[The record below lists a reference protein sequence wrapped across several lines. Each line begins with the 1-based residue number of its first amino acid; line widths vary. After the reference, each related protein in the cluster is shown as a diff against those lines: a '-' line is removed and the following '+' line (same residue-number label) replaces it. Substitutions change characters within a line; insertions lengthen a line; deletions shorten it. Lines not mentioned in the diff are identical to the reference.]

1 MILKLLVNAILAFS
15 SIVEADDEWN
25 QFSDGCHPVVFFELS
40 S

>member
-15 SIVEADDEWN
+15 SIVVADKGWN
-25 QFSDGCHPVVFFELS
+25 EFGDGCHPVVFFELS